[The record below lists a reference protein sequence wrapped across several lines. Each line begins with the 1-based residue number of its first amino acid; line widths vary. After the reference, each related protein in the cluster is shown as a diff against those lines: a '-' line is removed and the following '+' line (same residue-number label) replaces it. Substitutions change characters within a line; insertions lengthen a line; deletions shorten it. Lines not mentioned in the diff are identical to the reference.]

1 MYLGFIIAGI
11 SLFIFALLGVY
22 DGFYLHLVKYRLYGH
37 KESKFEHFIHTA
49 RTLLFPLILYFL
61 FLGQNEVS
69 LYLGILFVVL
79 DIIAL
84 GVDAYSEEDSRAFM
98 GGLPRGEY
106 ILHLFVNGFHFAT
119 IAVFLVLK
127 IRITE
132 QEWYLLNNFENVA
145 SYGLFIGLVKNL
157 IPGAILIALLHVLL
171 NFKKPK
177 KSWNR
182 LLNRFQ
188 KQPLK
193 KSTL

>member
-11 SLFIFALLGVY
+11 SLAIFALLGVY
-22 DGFYLHLVKYRLYGH
+22 DGFYLHLIKYKLHDH
-37 KESKFEHFIHTA
+37 KESKFEHLIHTV

-61 FLGQNEVS
+61 FLGQNEAS
-69 LYLGILFVVL
+69 LYLGLLFVVL

-106 ILHLFVNGFHFAT
+106 IIHLFVNGFHFAT

-127 IRITE
+127 ISITDSG
-132 QEWYLLNNFENVA
+132 WHIINDFEHIA
-145 SYGLFIGLVKNL
+145 SYDLFIWLVKNL
-157 IPGAILIALLHVLL
+157 LPGAILIALLHVALI
-171 NFKKPK
+171 FKKPK
-177 KSWNR
+177 KIWNR

-188 KQPLK
+188 KPLLK
-193 KSTL
+193 KPTL